1 MIRLRPS
8 AIVSLLLLACAALP
22 ARADEAAEAK
32 IHYAEG
38 TRLYRAQKYRAAI
51 VEFENAY
58 RKKPHGAIQYNLAQ
72 CHEKL
77 GEWPAA
83 LRSYHDYLRELPGAG
98 DRNTVLATIR
108 RLEQKLADTGVQV
121 LLVYTD
127 PLGAEVRVDGKVRGA
142 TPFHVV
148 LPPGDYAVTLTRTGY
163 QTLTRDVVMGA
174 RGSQIVDE
182 KLRPAEARPVPLP
195 PPPVASAPQT
205 TVPPPQAT
213 TAPAAKPDLTPAAP
227 SSTGPGVVAK
237 LPPPAPPGR
246 STFERKPFTWA
257 AAGATAAALAGGIY
271 FGMHAKS
278 LSSELRDGTPR
289 TNAASLASDAKSS
302 SKRANI
308 LYGVAGLSAA
318 AGATLFFVE
327 GSF

>member
-1 MIRLRPS
+1 MIRPRPL
-8 AIVSLLLLACAALP
+8 AIAALLFLACAALP

-108 RLEQKLADTGVQV
+108 KLEQKLADTGVQV

-182 KLRPAEARPVPLP
+182 KLKPAEARPVPLP

-205 TVPPPQAT
+205 TVAPPPGAAQP
-213 TAPAAKPDLTPAAP
+213 APAPKPDLTPAAP
-227 SSTGPGVVAK
+227 ASTGALAK
-237 LPPPAPPGR
+237 LPPPAPAAR
-246 STFERKPFTWA
+246 NTFERKPFTWA

-289 TNAASLASDAKSS
+289 TNAATLASDAKSS